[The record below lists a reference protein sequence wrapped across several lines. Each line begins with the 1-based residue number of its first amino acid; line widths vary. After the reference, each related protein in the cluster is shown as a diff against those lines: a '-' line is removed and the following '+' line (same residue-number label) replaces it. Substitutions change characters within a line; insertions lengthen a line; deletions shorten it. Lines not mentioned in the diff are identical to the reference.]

1 MVTLLHSNC
10 WLRFSILSCDFFPVM
25 YVSRILQ
32 QKLWLF
38 LYLSNRVSSIE
49 TSQRKKKKKSKTVAE
64 FKPWKY
70 DLYTLWLF
78 HYLLT
83 WDAINLILGI
93 KILCS
98 IAAAGAALRQW
109 VVSSADKILAHVS
122 LTQTWL
128 RENGYTDQF
137 WQEQYELTEEEVL
150 CRLESCGTDTNTAR
164 LSRWV
169 NWFQTPQM

>member
-1 MVTLLHSNC
+1 MFLEFCSK
-10 WLRFSILSCDFFPVM
+10 SCGYFYTFQ
-25 YVSRILQ
+25 IE
-32 QKLWLF
+32 F
-38 LYLSNRVSSIE
+38 LPLKPLKG
-49 TSQRKKKKKSKTVAE
+49 KKKKKSKTVAE

-109 VVSSADKILAHVS
+109 VVSSADKILARVS

>member
-1 MVTLLHSNC
+1 MIFFLQCMFLEFCSK
-10 WLRFSILSCDFFPVM
+10 SCGYFYTF
-25 YVSRILQ
+25 Q
-32 QKLWLF
+32 TEF
-38 LYLSNRVSSIE
+38 LPL
-49 TSQRKKKKKSKTVAE
+49 KPLKGKKKSKTVAE

-109 VVSSADKILAHVS
+109 VVSSADKILARVS